1 MKYLV
6 KILTVLLIID
16 FTCVRVFA
24 SGDDTFTDFTDV
36 DADTLVDITSDYGQY
51 DLLFGIERK
60 LVIDSASSI
69 ALQED
74 WQVGHGNHSL
84 SFSGSYYDNSIV
96 SLSGCTESG
105 FNYTQSQSGSVTV
118 VEIDPGVYIST
129 NHSSNGLVLNYGID
143 VNYQNISSSNIQSSS
158 ISSSNSAC
166 RLVGM
171 EDGDGAIDGTT
182 LLAAGYEKITKT
194 YNDGTLNGHTATF
207 YVPGDEQLNFSTDDL
222 DDLLSDI
229 VTTTL
234 NDLTMDY
241 HYQYDYYLT
250 GSPDMNMPVPE
261 YGLLESR
268 VYLPLMWG
276 YTRFL
281 TDTSGT
287 WLEDFYMY
295 HDQNTNNHTYVEF
308 NPSFRS
314 GSTVE
319 NNQTVYNR
327 NYSRFYWSGT
337 DNPHWYF
344 RSKQL
349 RYSASLSDVNGVTTG
364 NNIYDEGV
372 FLYTPTQGND
382 LSSNYFG
389 LSEQLYTVTSSV
401 AENYED
407 LTAGYKLPVG
417 IGFNNIKYYKVV
429 DSGRLGLFNQLG
441 SFLQRQFNRI
451 SDLISNIDGGG
462 DTINDFETNY
472 NIDIDTDLNN
482 YVENIFDAKDDI
494 DLTLP
499 EYNIPS
505 NNNIGLLS
513 DIPLE
518 TIKLFTDNHIGYF
531 IFLPLIIGL
540 IGMFL

>member
-1 MKYLV
+1 MKIFA

-36 DADTLVDITSDYGQY
+36 DADSLVEITSDYGTY

-60 LVIDSASSI
+60 LVIDSAVSI
-69 ALQED
+69 ALQEQY
-74 WQVGHGNHSL
+74 QVLGNHSL
-84 SFSGSYYDNSIV
+84 SFTGSYYDNSIV

-105 FNYTQSQSGSVTV
+105 FNYTQSQSGSVEV
-118 VEIDPGVYIST
+118 VEINPDVYIST
-129 NHSSNGLVLNYGID
+129 NHSTNGLVLNYGID
-143 VNYQNISSSNIQSSS
+143 VNYQNISSSSIQSSS

-171 EDGDGAIDGTT
+171 ESGDGAIDGTT
-182 LLAAGYEKITKT
+182 LLAAGYEKITRS

-207 YVPGDEQLNFSTDDL
+207 YVPGSEALNFSTSDL
-222 DDLLSDI
+222 DDMLSALVSNTI
-229 VTTTL
+229 
-234 NDLTMDY
+234 NDLVLDY

-250 GSPDMNMPVPE
+250 GSPDMTMPVPE
-261 YGLLESR
+261 YGILESR

-276 YTRFL
+276 YARWAF
-281 TDTSGT
+281 DTTGT
-287 WLEDFYMY
+287 WLQDYYMY

-308 NPSFRS
+308 NPTFRYNT
-314 GSTVE
+314 STE
-319 NNQTVYNR
+319 NGNTVYTG

-344 RSKQL
+344 RSKQ
-349 RYSASLSDVNGVTTG
+349 YKYNSQLSTPTG
-364 NNIYDEGV
+364 AVSGTDIYDSGL
-372 FLYTPTQGND
+372 FLQTPTQGDD
-382 LSSNYFG
+382 LQSWYFG
-389 LSEQLYTVTSSV
+389 LGEQLFTITSTQV
-401 AENYED
+401 ANNSN
-407 LTAGYKLPVG
+407 LTAGYKLPVDV
-417 IGFNNIKYYKVV
+417 GFKTIKYFKHV

-482 YVENIFDAKDDI
+482 YVENIFNAKDDI

-518 TIKLFTDNHIGYF
+518 TIKLFTDNNIGYF